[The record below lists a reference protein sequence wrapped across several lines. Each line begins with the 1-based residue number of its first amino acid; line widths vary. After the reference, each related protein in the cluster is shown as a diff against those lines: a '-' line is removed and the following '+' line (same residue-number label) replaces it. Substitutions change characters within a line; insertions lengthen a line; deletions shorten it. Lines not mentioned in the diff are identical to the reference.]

1 MKILVSFQ
9 KGSLQES
16 FVKDVL
22 KKAYKDLKD
31 KKNIKKEV
39 AEISVAFV
47 SSDTIK
53 KVNSNYRGIN
63 KVTDVLSFEDP
74 PEILVCLKAVKR
86 QAKNKKQNLK
96 KEVALVLIHSLLHVF
111 GFDHK
116 KDKKAQEM
124 RRLEQTILSNL
135 NIK

>member
-74 PEILVCLKAVKR
+74 PEILVCLKAVKK